1 MKKSNQVA
9 KWLSGGVALAMCVTI
24 VGCGGGDDDGG
35 GGGGTPAPT
44 RTATATT
51 APGQATAT
59 PVVSNPTPTRTPASG
74 ATNTPSTGGPLTGSA
89 AVQAFAAGLTT
100 LVEFGNTASGSAEG
114 TAAQIVLPPI
124 TADCTPSGTVTT
136 SCVATGTGSDTTL
149 TFHDCH
155 SVNDAG
161 DALIDGTVVQSTS
174 KSCFTPVTEGD
185 TFSSAI
191 DADIDATSAT
201 GVHTVGTFDV
211 TVGIT
216 LTGGGGSESTVNGTA
231 DTDCAGATTIVTV
244 EPIVVVGGA
253 DCPTAGKVR
262 VTFSDGTSL
271 VTYTA
276 TGGIEIDLGDDG
288 SVDET
293 FDSCDDTGL
302 AACPA

>member
-1 MKKSNQVA
+1 MKKSNQVS
-9 KWLSGGVALAMCVTI
+9 KWLSGGVALAMCVSI
-24 VGCGGGDDDGG
+24 VGCGGGDDDG

-51 APGQATAT
+51 APGQSTPT
-59 PVVSNPTPTRTPASG
+59 PVVSNPTPTRTPGSG
-74 ATNTPSTGGPLTGSA
+74 ATATPSDGPLTGSA
-89 AVQAFAAGLTT
+89 AVQAFAAGLTA
-100 LVEFGNTASGSAEG
+100 LVDFGNTASGSAEG
-114 TAAQIVLPPI
+114 TAAQIVIPPI
-124 TADCTPSGTVTT
+124 TADCDPSGTLTT
-136 SCVATGTGSDTTL
+136 SCVATGTGSDTTV
-149 TFHDCH
+149 TFNDCH

-161 DALIDGTVVQSTS
+161 DSLIDGTVVQSTS

-211 TVGIT
+211 TVVIT

-244 EPIVVVGGA
+244 DPIVVVGGA

-262 VTFSDGTSL
+262 VTFADGTSS
-271 VTYTA
+271 VTYTS

-293 FDSCDDTGL
+293 FGSCDDSGL
-302 AACPA
+302 ASCPA